1 MIPSFRKPFMMH
13 EPTKFLL
20 LICYLMEAKSCL
32 FCYNPV
38 AFCIYF
44 LLSTMSLITASKLS
58 KSYEPVEIFSGLSFA
73 VPRGARMALVG
84 PNGVGKTT
92 LLRILVGLE
101 EASGGEVTRAK
112 NLRIGYL
119 PQEAEFGI
127 SSGTVWDA
135 CLECFDELTA
145 RQAELERLEAEMS
158 APETREQAL
167 VRYGSQQLEFERRG
181 GYTFQVRIQQ
191 VLSGLGFS
199 SDDFHM
205 PLGHLSGGQR
215 TRAFLARL
223 LLSDPDIL
231 LLDEPT
237 NHLDIAAVE
246 WLEGY
251 LSHWD
256 GAAVLVSHDRYFLDK
271 LANGILEMTPAGIE
285 TYRGNYSAY
294 VAQRQERWERRHAV
308 FEGEKEKLLKE
319 VDYIKRNISGQNVS
333 QAKGRLRR
341 LSRIVQAIEQIGL
354 EAVLNQKWAET
365 AELVA
370 IATSPLG
377 VEEAERRVRTLHLR
391 DHRPPRLKLNLHADQ
406 RSGELVIR
414 TRHLRVGYP
423 GRVLFDAPDI
433 ELRRRECAAL
443 IGPNGAGKTTF
454 IKTALGQVE
463 PLSGEVLL
471 GASLQIGYF
480 AQAHEGLNPQN
491 TLIQEIQTVAPDML
505 LAAARHHLGRYLFS
519 GEDVFKKVEVLSGGE
534 RGRLALAKL
543 ALQDTNLLLL
553 DEPTNHL
560 DIPSQEILQE
570 VLDEYGGT
578 ILLVTHDRY
587 LIDALATQIWEIDPD
602 ETKLEVFKGTYSQMK
617 EERER
622 LAALRATNGV
632 QSHRGSP
639 LRGQALDKAAVKA
652 RHLEMLV
659 SKEKAKTERRRIA
672 RLQELENIIAA
683 LETELGEIGRMLEN
697 PPADTAL
704 VRKWGNQYA
713 AIQKEMDVHLAEWE
727 QLQQ

>member
-1 MIPSFRKPFMMH
+1 
-13 EPTKFLL
+13 
-20 LICYLMEAKSCL
+20 
-32 FCYNPV
+32 
-38 AFCIYF
+38 
-44 LLSTMSLITASKLS
+44 MSLITATNLS
-58 KSYEPVEIFSGLSFA
+58 KSYDPVDIFTGLSFA
-73 VPRGARMALVG
+73 VPHGARIALVG

-92 LLRILVGLE
+92 LLRILVGEE
-101 EASGGEVTRAK
+101 EASGGTVSRAR
-112 NLRIGYL
+112 NLRLGYL
-119 PQEAEFGI
+119 PQEAGFEME
-127 SSGTVWDA
+127 GTVWDV
-135 CLECFDELTA
+135 CLDCFVDLLT

-158 APETREQAL
+158 APEKREQAL
-167 VRYGSQQLEFERRG
+167 VRYGALQQEFERRG
-181 GYTFQVRIQQ
+181 GYAFQTRIKQ
-191 VLSGLGFS
+191 VLTGLGFS
-199 SDDFHM
+199 SEDFHL
-205 PLGHLSGGQR
+205 PLEHLSGGQR

-223 LLSDPDIL
+223 LLSDPNIL

-251 LSHWD
+251 LSQWD

-271 LANGILEMTPAGIE
+271 VANGILEMTPAGVE

-319 VDYIKRNISGQNVS
+319 VEYIKKNISGQNVS

-341 LSRIVQAIEQIGL
+341 LTRVVQAIEQVGV
-354 EAVLNQKWAET
+354 EAVLSKSWLKLSDAVT
-365 AELVA
+365 TTV
-370 IATSPLG
+370 SPFG
-377 VEEAERRVRTLHLR
+377 VEEAERRVRSLHMP
-391 DHRPPRLKLNLHADQ
+391 DHRPPRLKLHLRADQ

-414 TRHLRVGYP
+414 TRGLRIGYP
-423 GRVLFDAPDI
+423 GRLLFDAPDI

-480 AQAHEGLNPQN
+480 AQAHEGLNPAN
-491 TLIQEIQTVAPDML
+491 TLIQEIETVAPNML
-505 LAAARHHLGRYLFS
+505 LAEARHYLGRYLFS
-519 GEDVFKKVEVLSGGE
+519 GDDVFKKVEVLSGGE

-543 ALQDTNLLLL
+543 SLQDTNLLLL

-587 LIDALATQIWEIDPD
+587 LIDALATQIWEIASQTSEVSARRPRKEKGT
-602 ETKLEVFKGTYSQMK
+602 ETSEVLQVFKGTYSQMK
-617 EERER
+617 AERER
-622 LAALRATNGV
+622 LVALRAEEE
-632 QSHRGSP
+632 
-639 LRGQALDKAAVKA
+639 AARRIDRPVAPTKRADPTVKQ
-652 RHLEMLV
+652 
-659 SKEKAKTERRRIA
+659 ERRRVA
-672 RLQELENIIAA
+672 RLQELENKIAA
-683 LETELGEIGRMLEN
+683 MESELGEIGRKLEN

-704 VRKWGNQYA
+704 VRKWGNQYTA
-713 AIQKEMDVHLAEWE
+713 LQKEMDEYLAEWE
-727 QLQQ
+727 QLQS